1 MLPAVFEECS
11 SKIEKEKHQD
21 QKAIEQNKKIF
32 LEEQRLRKK
41 YKYIKL
47 NNKEN
52 IINSN
57 IDMSDKVLLLK
68 IVHGCSQEEISRL
81 LQENNP

>member
-1 MLPAVFEECS
+1 MLPSVFEECS
-11 SKIEKEKHQD
+11 GKIEKEKQQN

-57 IDMSDKVLLLK
+57 IDMSGKILLLK

-81 LQENNP
+81 LQKNEP